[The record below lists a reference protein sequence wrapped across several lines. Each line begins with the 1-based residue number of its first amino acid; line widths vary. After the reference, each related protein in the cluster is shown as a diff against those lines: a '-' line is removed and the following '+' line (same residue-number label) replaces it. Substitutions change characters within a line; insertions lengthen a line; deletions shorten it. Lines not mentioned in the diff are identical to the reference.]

1 MSLCELAKCRRVVTA
16 VLAVAACAGLAGAAH
31 AHPHVWATVRSE
43 IILDANRQIT
53 GVRHAWTFDEFY
65 SAMAVQGLDTNGDGV
80 FSAEELKPLAE
91 VNIKS
96 LKDFDYFTFVHIGD
110 ADNLPLK
117 PPENYSLDYDKS
129 LLTLHF
135 TLPLEKPLDTHG
147 QEVQVDVYD
156 PSFFVAFGFA
166 TEAPVKLSGA
176 AIKGCTAEVKKPDPE
191 LGGGCE
197 GAERSLFQPAW
208 AEQQFRLAIRADGD
222 GQMQRRSVHRRR
234 HVRLAGRL
242 AVSAHSFCLWRSPPP
257 TRRSKPLNPF
267 AAEMAPAESAP
278 AAPPSAF
285 AAPSAAQQS
294 AGAFGGIFGWV
305 LRTQQSMQR
314 ELATGVKSLK
324 GDNAFAGAVMLAA
337 LSFLYG
343 VVHAI
348 GPGHGKMV
356 ISSYVVANEETVR
369 RGVVISFIAAGLQ
382 ALTAVALVGILAF
395 ALNASGLQI
404 NAWSNQLEMVSYAL
418 IALVG
423 AWLLATQLIA
433 IFRRWQESR
442 AAEAHASHAGHD
454 HTHGEHG
461 HHHHH
466 HHGHAHHHDHE
477 EGEACRHIVD
487 ARELAG
493 PFSWRKVLAVV
504 FSVGIRPC
512 TGAILVLIFALTQ
525 GVFWAGVAA
534 TFAMA
539 IGTAITV
546 AVLATL
552 ALGSRELALKLG
564 GRSGAFA
571 DTVWTICTLG
581 GSALILLFG
590 ATLFAAS
597 LGPARPF

>member
-1 MSLCELAKCRRVVTA
+1 MRAGGASALIALFGAIMMT
-16 VLAVAACAGLAGAAH
+16 VLAGSAH
-31 AHPHVWATVRSE
+31 A
-43 IILDANRQIT
+43 
-53 GVRHAWTFDEFY
+53 
-65 SAMAVQGLDTNGDGV
+65 
-80 FSAEELKPLAE
+80 ELKP
-91 VNIKS
+91 I
-96 LKDFDYFTFVHIGD
+96 
-110 ADNLPLK
+110 
-117 PPENYSLDYDKS
+117 
-129 LLTLHF
+129 
-135 TLPLEKPLDTHG
+135 
-147 QEVQVDVYD
+147 D
-156 PSFFVAFGFA
+156 P
-166 TEAPVKLSGA
+166 
-176 AIKGCTAEVKKPDPE
+176 
-191 LGGGCE
+191 
-197 GAERSLFQPAW
+197 
-208 AEQQFRLAIRADGD
+208 
-222 GQMQRRSVHRRR
+222 
-234 HVRLAGRL
+234 
-242 AVSAHSFCLWRSPPP
+242 
-257 TRRSKPLNPF
+257 
-267 AAEMAPAESAP
+267 MAAESAQ
-278 AAPPSAF
+278 ATPPSAF
-285 AAPSAAQQS
+285 GAPSSAQQAPAFASPSAAQQS
-294 AGAFGGIFGWV
+294 PGAFSGIFGWV

-324 GDNAFAGAVMLAA
+324 GDNAMAGAVMLAA

-343 VVHAI
+343 VVHAV

-356 ISSYVVANEETVR
+356 ISSYVVANEQTVR
-369 RGVVISFIAAGLQ
+369 RGVIISFIAAGLQ

-423 AWLLATQLIA
+423 AWLLGTQSIA
-433 IFRRWQESR
+433 IFRRWQGSR
-442 AAEAHASHAGHD
+442 AAAAHASHAGDD
-454 HTHGEHG
+454 HAHGEHD
-461 HHHHH
+461 HHHHR
-466 HHGHAHHHDHE
+466 GHAHHDHE

-571 DTVWTICTLG
+571 DAVWTICTLG
-581 GSALILLFG
+581 GSAVILLFG

>member
-1 MSLCELAKCRRVVTA
+1 ML
-16 VLAVAACAGLAGAAH
+16 VLAGSAH
-31 AHPHVWATVRSE
+31 A
-43 IILDANRQIT
+43 
-53 GVRHAWTFDEFY
+53 
-65 SAMAVQGLDTNGDGV
+65 
-80 FSAEELKPLAE
+80 ELKPIDPLA
-91 VNIKS
+91 
-96 LKDFDYFTFVHIGD
+96 
-110 ADNLPLK
+110 
-117 PPENYSLDYDKS
+117 
-129 LLTLHF
+129 
-135 TLPLEKPLDTHG
+135 
-147 QEVQVDVYD
+147 
-156 PSFFVAFGFA
+156 
-166 TEAPVKLSGA
+166 
-176 AIKGCTAEVKKPDPE
+176 
-191 LGGGCE
+191 
-197 GAERSLFQPAW
+197 
-208 AEQQFRLAIRADGD
+208 
-222 GQMQRRSVHRRR
+222 
-234 HVRLAGRL
+234 
-242 AVSAHSFCLWRSPPP
+242 
-257 TRRSKPLNPF
+257 
-267 AAEMAPAESAP
+267 AESAAP
-278 AAPPSAF
+278 APPSAFGTPSSAQQQPPSAF

-314 ELATGVKSLK
+314 ELATGVKNLK

-369 RGVVISFIAAGLQ
+369 RGVIISFIAAGLQ

-418 IALVG
+418 IAIVG

-454 HTHGEHG
+454 HSHGEHG
-461 HHHHH
+461 HHHH
-466 HHGHAHHHDHE
+466 HHGHAHHHDHD

-493 PFSWRKVLAVV
+493 PFSWRKILAVV

-597 LGPARPF
+597 SRACAAVLRDARFP

>member
-1 MSLCELAKCRRVVTA
+1 MC
-16 VLAVAACAGLAGAAH
+16 
-31 AHPHVWATVRSE
+31 
-43 IILDANRQIT
+43 
-53 GVRHAWTFDEFY
+53 
-65 SAMAVQGLDTNGDGV
+65 
-80 FSAEELKPLAE
+80 
-91 VNIKS
+91 
-96 LKDFDYFTFVHIGD
+96 
-110 ADNLPLK
+110 
-117 PPENYSLDYDKS
+117 
-129 LLTLHF
+129 
-135 TLPLEKPLDTHG
+135 
-147 QEVQVDVYD
+147 
-156 PSFFVAFGFA
+156 GF
-166 TEAPVKLSGA
+166 
-176 AIKGCTAEVKKPDPE
+176 
-191 LGGGCE
+191 
-197 GAERSLFQPAW
+197 
-208 AEQQFRLAIRADGD
+208 
-222 GQMQRRSVHRRR
+222 
-234 HVRLAGRL
+234 AGRL
-242 AVSAHSFCLWRSPPP
+242 AVCAFFFLVAIAAANAEI
-257 TRRSKPLNPF
+257 KPLNPF
-267 AAEMAPAESAP
+267 ATEMAPESAP

-305 LRTQQSMQR
+305 LRTQQTMQR

-343 VVHAI
+343 VVHAV

-369 RGVVISFIAAGLQ
+369 RGVIISFIAAGLQ

-395 ALNASGLQI
+395 ALNASGLKI

-454 HTHGEHG
+454 HSHGEHS
-461 HHHHH
+461 HHHH
-466 HHGHAHHHDHE
+466 HHGHAHHHDQTHNYNHDHE

-493 PFSWRKVLAVV
+493 PLSWRKILAVV

-525 GVFWAGVAA
+525 GVFWAGVGA

>member
-1 MSLCELAKCRRVVTA
+1 
-16 VLAVAACAGLAGAAH
+16 
-31 AHPHVWATVRSE
+31 
-43 IILDANRQIT
+43 
-53 GVRHAWTFDEFY
+53 
-65 SAMAVQGLDTNGDGV
+65 
-80 FSAEELKPLAE
+80 
-91 VNIKS
+91 
-96 LKDFDYFTFVHIGD
+96 
-110 ADNLPLK
+110 
-117 PPENYSLDYDKS
+117 
-129 LLTLHF
+129 
-135 TLPLEKPLDTHG
+135 
-147 QEVQVDVYD
+147 
-156 PSFFVAFGFA
+156 
-166 TEAPVKLSGA
+166 
-176 AIKGCTAEVKKPDPE
+176 
-191 LGGGCE
+191 
-197 GAERSLFQPAW
+197 
-208 AEQQFRLAIRADGD
+208 
-222 GQMQRRSVHRRR
+222 MQRRSV
-234 HVRLAGRL
+234 LT
-242 AVSAHSFCLWRSPPP
+242 SASRAL
-257 TRRSKPLNPF
+257 LLLLGALMLVLF
-267 AAEMAPAESAP
+267 AAGAHAEMRPIDPLAAESAP
-278 AAPPSAF
+278 AAPSSGF

-294 AGAFGGIFGWV
+294 PGAFRGIFGWV

-314 ELATGVKSLK
+314 ELANGVKSLK
-324 GDNAFAGAVMLAA
+324 GENAFTGAVMLAA

-343 VVHAI
+343 VVHAV

-369 RGVVISFIAAGLQ
+369 RGVIISFIAAGLQ

-418 IALVG
+418 IAVVG

-433 IFRRWQESR
+433 IFRRWQGRR

-454 HTHGEHG
+454 HSHGEHG
-461 HHHHH
+461 HHHHN
-466 HHGHAHHHDHE
+466 HGHADHHDHDHDHT
-477 EGEACRHIVD
+477 EGEACHHIVD

-493 PFSWRKVLAVV
+493 PLSWRKILAVV

-590 ATLFAAS
+590 ATLFVVS